1 MTRILV
7 VDDEKDI
14 TLVFKSGL
22 ERRGFEVDAFND
34 PAEALLNFRPGH
46 YDLLLLDI
54 RMPAL
59 SGFELFRE
67 ILKKDGRARAC
78 FISAFEFSQ
87 EELQMLAAEG
97 SPCYVRKPV
106 SMKELVVKIGEQL
119 AGG

>member
-1 MTRILV
+1 MKRILV
-7 VDDEKDI
+7 VDDEEDI

-22 ERRGFEVDAFND
+22 ERKGFKVDVFND

-54 RMPAL
+54 RMPTL

-67 ILKKDGRARAC
+67 ILKKDSKARAC
-78 FISAFEFSQ
+78 FISAFEFHQ
-87 EELQMLAAEG
+87 EELRMLAAEG
-97 SPCYVRKPV
+97 KQCYVKKPI
-106 SMKELVVKIGEQL
+106 SLKELVMKIDEQL